1 MFKAIL
7 KVQWMWTRIWILV
20 GTLAAFAIP
29 VGTVRFFE
37 ETNFYDGRTPVGY
50 IIRAM
55 QSAGVLY
62 AILAAGLGLVVAFVA
77 WTHDHK
83 GRHVYALSL
92 PVSRARYAL
101 MRFGAGSLFL
111 LVPCAGL
118 LVGAMTATAIIDLP
132 PGMHAY
138 PMAVTLRFLLAAFV
152 AFAIFFSIAGAS
164 QKAAATLLGVIAG
177 GLVIAVALTAMG
189 VKTDFVGLA
198 ARLIF
203 AEPGVLSI
211 FTGRWMLVDV

>member
-7 KVQWMWTRIWILV
+7 KVQWRWTRIWILV
-20 GTLAAFAIP
+20 AALAAFAIP
-29 VGTVRFFE
+29 VAAVRYFDA
-37 ETNFYDGRTPVGY
+37 TNFYGNRPSPGY

-55 QSAGVLY
+55 QDAGVLY
-62 AILAAGLGLVVAFVA
+62 AMLAAGLGLTVAFLA
-77 WTHDHK
+77 WTNDHK

-111 LVPCAGL
+111 LVPTVAL
-118 LVGAMTATAIIDLP
+118 LIGAIVATAILDLP

-138 PMAVTLRFLLAAFV
+138 PLQLTIRFALASFV
-152 AFAIFFSIAGAS
+152 AFAIFFCIAGAS
-164 QKAAATLLGVIAG
+164 QKAAATLLGVLAAG
-177 GLVIAVALTAMG
+177 VVIAVALNAMG
-189 VKTDFVGLA
+189 VEADIIGTA
-198 ARLIF
+198 TRLIF